1 MNVQKFVGASSRDAL
16 KQVREAL
23 GPDALIL
30 SNRAVE
36 NGVEIVAMAPQEMA
50 KIVPTGARNAPQADR
65 KRAGAA
71 DGQEHA
77 RSGAESQRVDAF
89 RPPRVDAENVVRGSR
104 RDETKR
110 AEPGARTASARPQ
123 DRDAGRIRAQ
133 DTERAYGAN
142 THEAPDAEAGA
153 AVMAELKAVRGLL
166 ETQLATL
173 AWGDSMRRSPLRM
186 KFTRQLLT
194 AGMSPLLVRSVL
206 AKMPD
211 DYSEEQA
218 GKWLADIIARNIPA
232 VSPESNL
239 VSQGGVYAIV
249 GPTGVGKTTT
259 TAKLAARCVV
269 RFGADRL
276 ALLTT
281 DSYRIGAQDQL
292 RTYGRILGV
301 PVHVVQDESGLAGAI
316 ASLSGKHLVLIDTVG
331 MGQRDSRVIEQVSML
346 ANSGANR
353 ILVLNA
359 TAHPETLEDVVQ
371 AFQGKALAGCIVSKA
386 DESVGLGGVLDTVL
400 RHRLPLHFVANGQ
413 RVPEDLFEPEARHL
427 VQRLLKST
435 PPAPAFQLSDE
446 EFSLVMA
453 PGEVPVAADP
463 GAAHA

>member
-36 NGVEIVAMAPQEMA
+36 NGVEIVAMAPQEIA
-50 KIVPTGARNAPQADR
+50 KIAPTSSRSASQADR
-65 KRAGAA
+65 KRSAPVDA
-71 DGQEHA
+71 Q
-77 RSGAESQRVDAF
+77 SGARTGTDAQRVEAF
-89 RPPRVDAENVVRGSR
+89 RPPRVDAGNVVRGPQ
-104 RDETKR
+104 R
-110 AEPGARTASARPQ
+110 AEPGARNASTLPQ
-123 DRDAGRIRAQ
+123 DRDAAWTRVQ
-133 DTERAYGAN
+133 EVERAYGAAAR
-142 THEAPDAEAGA
+142 EAPAEEAGA
-153 AVMAELKAVRGLL
+153 AGMAELKAVRGLL

-173 AWGDSMRRSPLRM
+173 AWGNSVRRSPLRL

-206 AKMPD
+206 ARMPD
-211 DYSEEQA
+211 DFSEDQA
-218 GKWLADIIARNIPA
+218 NKWLADIIARNIPV
-232 VSPESNL
+232 VSPEANL

-301 PVHVVQDESGLAGAI
+301 PVHVVQDESGLAAAI

-331 MGQRDSRVIEQVSML
+331 MGQRDSRVIDQVSML

-386 DESVGLGGVLDTVL
+386 DESVGMGGVLDTVL

-413 RVPEDLFEPEARHL
+413 RVPEDLYEPEARHL
-427 VQRLLKST
+427 VQRVLKAA

-453 PGEVPVAADP
+453 PGDVPVAAEH
-463 GAAHA
+463 GAVHA

>member
-16 KQVREAL
+16 KKVREAL

-30 SNRAVE
+30 SNRAVG

-50 KIVPTGARNAPQADR
+50 KIVPAGAGNAPQTDR
-65 KRAGAA
+65 KRAADAQANPRTGADA
-71 DGQEHA
+71 
-77 RSGAESQRVDAF
+77 QRVGAF
-89 RPPRVDAENVVRGSR
+89 RPPRVDPEGVVRGPR
-104 RDETKR
+104 RDEAKR
-110 AEPGARTASARPQ
+110 AEPNARTASARLQ
-123 DRDAGRIRAQ
+123 DQDPGPTRAREV
-133 DTERAYGAN
+133 ERAYGVS
-142 THEAPDAEAGA
+142 TQDAPAAEASA

-173 AWGDSMRRSPLRM
+173 AWGDSVRRSPLRM
-186 KFTRQLLT
+186 KFTRQLLA

-206 AKMPD
+206 ARMPD
-211 DYSEEQA
+211 DYSEDQA
-218 GKWLADIIARNIPA
+218 GKWLADIIARNIPV
-232 VSPESNL
+232 VSPEANL

-269 RFGADRL
+269 RFGAERL

-292 RTYGRILGV
+292 KTYGRILGV

-359 TAHPETLEDVVQ
+359 TAHPETLEDVVR

-386 DESVGLGGVLDTVL
+386 DESVGMGAVLDTVL

-413 RVPEDLFEPEARHL
+413 RVPEDLYEPEARHL
-427 VQRLLKST
+427 VQRVLKAA
-435 PPAPAFQLSDE
+435 PPAPAFQLSEE

-453 PGEVPVAADP
+453 PGDVPVAAER

>member
-50 KIVPTGARNAPQADR
+50 KIAPTASRTAPQADR
-65 KRAGAA
+65 KRSTAVDAQPGVRTAS
-71 DGQEHA
+71 DP
-77 RSGAESQRVDAF
+77 QRVEAF
-89 RPPRVDAENVVRGSR
+89 RPPRVDAGNVVRGPQ
-104 RDETKR
+104 RDDAQR
-110 AEPGARTASARPQ
+110 AEPGARNASARTH
-123 DRDAGRIRAQ
+123 DRDAARAREQ
-133 DTERAYGAN
+133 EVERAYGVTAQ
-142 THEAPDAEAGA
+142 EAPAEEAGA

-173 AWGDSMRRSPLRM
+173 AWGDSVRRSPLRM

-206 AKMPD
+206 ARMPD
-211 DYSEEQA
+211 DFSEDQA
-218 GKWLADIIARNIPA
+218 GNWLADIIARNVPV
-232 VSPESNL
+232 VSPEANL

-301 PVHVVQDESGLAGAI
+301 PVHVVQDESGLAAAI

-331 MGQRDSRVIEQVSML
+331 MGQRDSRVIDQVSML

-359 TAHPETLEDVVQ
+359 TAHPETLEDVVH

-386 DESVGLGGVLDTVL
+386 DESVGMGGVLDTVL

-413 RVPEDLFEPEARHL
+413 RVPEDLYEPEARHL
-427 VQRLLKST
+427 VQRVLKAA

-453 PGEVPVAADP
+453 PGDVPVAADR

>member
-16 KQVREAL
+16 KKVREAL

-50 KIVPTGARNAPQADR
+50 KIVPTGATHAPQADR
-65 KRAGAA
+65 KRAA
-71 DGQEHA
+71 DA
-77 RSGAESQRVDAF
+77 PANPRSGADSQRVEAF
-89 RPPRVDAENVVRGSR
+89 RPPRVDAEGVVRGPR
-104 RDETKR
+104 RAQAQR
-110 AEPGARTASARPQ
+110 AEPNARAASARLQ
-123 DRDAGRIRAQ
+123 DQDPGPTRAQ
-133 DTERAYGAN
+133 EVERAYGVS
-142 THEAPDAEAGA
+142 TRDAPAAEAGA

-173 AWGDSMRRSPLRM
+173 AWGDSVRRSPLRM
-186 KFTRQLLT
+186 KFTRQLLG

-206 AKMPD
+206 ARLPD
-211 DYSEEQA
+211 DYSEDQA
-218 GKWLADIIARNIPA
+218 GKWLADIIARNIPV
-232 VSPESNL
+232 VSPEANL

-346 ANSGANR
+346 ANSGAKR

-386 DESVGLGGVLDTVL
+386 DESVGMGGVLDAVL

-413 RVPEDLFEPEARHL
+413 RVPEDLYEPEARHL
-427 VQRLLKST
+427 VQRVLKAA

-453 PGEVPVAADP
+453 PGDVPVAADH